1 MTQSET
7 AKRLKFL
14 KENNLPTLEIIN
26 FKNELKEIINKHNLH
41 NSISGDCQIEI
52 IKQFQ
57 DLIKEIESVEG

>member
-1 MTQSET
+1 MTQSEI

-41 NSISGDCQIEI
+41 KSISEYCQIEI

>member
-41 NSISGDCQIEI
+41 KSISEYCQIEI